1 MYKEDEFYSILD
13 DLRFDMYYAS
23 YKNIMYNY
31 ERVLIKVFKLLD
43 EMVIVETINGKD
55 KIIFD
60 NRLDKNKDLL
70 EYDLVFLK
78 VLDRFTCD
86 EEISGRIYE
95 KIAGI
100 GCWSRVKIEGY
111 NPNEAELNVFFEKSS
126 NQSALNDYQK
136 KFDEIVKG
144 ERFSK
149 KEEVMKILNK
159 IIAG

>member
-55 KIIFD
+55 RIIFD

-111 NPNEAELNVFFEKSS
+111 NHNEAELNE
-126 NQSALNDYQK
+126 NL
-136 KFDEIVKG
+136 
-144 ERFSK
+144 
-149 KEEVMKILNK
+149 
-159 IIAG
+159 